1 MRLAQYKLL
10 PLKGMM
16 IETTRAVVWHLDLL
30 MKQGMMCSLLFLH
43 YALSLHICGV

>member
-30 MKQGMMCSLLFLH
+30 MKQCSLLFLH